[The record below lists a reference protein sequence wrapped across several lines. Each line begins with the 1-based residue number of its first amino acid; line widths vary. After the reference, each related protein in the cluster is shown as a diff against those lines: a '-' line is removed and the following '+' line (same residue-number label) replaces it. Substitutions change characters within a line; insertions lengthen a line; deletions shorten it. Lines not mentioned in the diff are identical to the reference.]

1 MLISMSTSYKAA
13 LTPGFYDLTP
23 ARDGYQE
30 STATA
35 STGNRDAYARRYA
48 ESQAF
53 ILGIIAPH
61 WADCNQHRPLSL
73 HCSHIHHKKTALTD
87 IPPPPSRQQSEHPP
101 P

>member
-61 WADCNQHRPLSL
+61 
-73 HCSHIHHKKTALTD
+73 
-87 IPPPPSRQQSEHPP
+87 
-101 P
+101 